1 MDQVLIVA
9 KGLGRYRMEC
19 DHGMITNFLNQKSLD
34 WHLTKVMRL
43 SKDQQAKVWAE
54 LNAHGKCKMEMS
66 KAA

>member
-1 MDQVLIVA
+1 MNVLIVA
-9 KGLGRYRMEC
+9 KGLGRYRMESNE
-19 DHGMITNFLNQKSLD
+19 GFITTFLNPQSLGY
-34 WHLTKVMRL
+34 HLSKVMRL